1 MIARRGSCKF
11 GTVLS
16 SGRKV
21 LLAKSLPHWSG
32 GKPSRILRNK
42 GFSIL
47 DEFLSP
53 SYDRLRVSPRD
64 RTLKTKYYK
73 DFRRGAFQLTINPM
87 RDWNYAVGAYQFIP
101 STLSLALSINNK
113 PYEGLKRHIENE
125 NQTQALNLSINNKPY
140 EGLKHWFWAA

>member
-21 LLAKSLPHWSG
+21 LLAKSLPHLSG

-53 SYDRLRVSPRD
+53 SYDRLMVSPRD

-87 RDWNYAVGAYQFIP
+87 RDWNPFIRIKFFRF
-101 STLSLALSINNK
+101 LSLFQLTINPMRDWNILS
-113 PYEGLKRHIENE
+113 GLK
-125 NQTQALNLSINNKPY
+125 ASGLSFFQLTINPMRDWNRGTYTKAW
-140 EGLKHWFWAA
+140 KS